1 MDVPALR
8 SDPLKRHQLE
18 QVQSRWRSGARPTRH
33 IDLVL
38 PTTGIALAL
47 LGLLAIYS
55 AKYASLVDQG
65 LPTDFYVARQA
76 IALGIGLVAM
86 AVAAAIDYRRLRT
99 FSSLFYL
106 ASVLLLALTLFTPLG
121 SEIKG
126 AKSWIVLGGFQFQP
140 AEFAKIAFV
149 LAAAAWLHDRDGGLT
164 SVAGVIALLLP
175 PLALIVL
182 QPDPGTGSVFAF
194 VAFAMLLVA
203 GVRAR
208 WLVALGLVAVVGLGV
223 LVSNGQEW
231 GLLEDH
237 QVQRLTSFAN
247 PEGEACA
254 QGACYNTDQ
263 SLIAIGS
270 GQVTGKGLFQGTQTT
285 LSYVPENQTDFI
297 FSVIGEEFGF
307 VGAIVVL
314 GLFAIVLLRC
324 LTVAA
329 VARDRFGMLIAA
341 GVGSLLAFQ
350 MFVNVGMTVGIMPVI
365 GIPLPFVSYGGT
377 SLIATF
383 AMLGLVMNVHMRR
396 FRAT

>member
-8 SDPLKRHQLE
+8 RDPVKRDQLE
-18 QVQSRWRSGARPTRH
+18 RIQRGWRSGTRPTRH
-33 IDLVL
+33 ID
-38 PTTGIALAL
+38 PTIIVAGLALAL
-47 LGLLAIYS
+47 VGLLAIYS
-55 AKYASLVDQG
+55 AKYASLTNQG

-76 IALGIGLVAM
+76 IALGIGLVAL

-106 ASVLLLALTLFTPLG
+106 GSVVLLALTLFTPLG

-140 AEFAKIAFV
+140 AEFAKVAYI
-149 LAAAAWLHDRDGGLT
+149 LAAAALLHERTSDLWSVLGVVGLM
-164 SVAGVIALLLP
+164 VP

-182 QPDPGTGSVFAF
+182 QPDPGTGSVFLF
-194 VAFAMLLVA
+194 VAFGLLLVS

-208 WLVALGLVAVVGLGV
+208 WLVGLSVAAVVGLGAV
-223 LVSNGQEW
+223 VSYGEDL

-247 PEGEACA
+247 PEGAACA
-254 QGACYNTDQ
+254 QDACYNTDQ

-270 GQVTGKGLFQGTQTT
+270 GQLSGKGLFQGTQTT

-307 VGAIVVL
+307 LGGIGLL
-314 GLFAIVLLRC
+314 GLFGVVLYRC
-324 LTVAA
+324 LRVAA
-329 VARDRFGMLIAA
+329 SARDRFGMLVAA
-341 GVGSLLAFQ
+341 GVASLLAFQ
-350 MFVNVGMTVGIMPVI
+350 VFVNIGMTVGIMPVI
-365 GIPLPFVSYGGT
+365 GIPLPLVSYGGT
-377 SLIATF
+377 SLIATM
-383 AMLGLVMNVHMRR
+383 AMLGLVLNVHMRR
-396 FRAT
+396 YRAT